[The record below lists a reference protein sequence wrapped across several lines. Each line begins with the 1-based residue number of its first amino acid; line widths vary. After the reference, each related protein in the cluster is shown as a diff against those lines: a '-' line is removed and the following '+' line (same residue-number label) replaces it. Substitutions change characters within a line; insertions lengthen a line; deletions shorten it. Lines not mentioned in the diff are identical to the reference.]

1 MRKKI
6 FVELRDQI
14 RRIPSNRASE
24 GFMDAKYNYL
34 MDNTAFRLGLIVV
47 AFAAWF
53 AASIG
58 LLAAVL

>member
-1 MRKKI
+1 M
-6 FVELRDQI
+6 ELSDQI
-14 RRIPSNRASE
+14 RRISSNKASE
-24 GFMDAKYNYL
+24 EFMSAKYNYL

-47 AFAAWF
+47 GFAAWL

>member
-6 FVELRDQI
+6 FMELRDQL

-24 GFMDAKYNYL
+24 ESMSAKYNYL
-34 MDNTAFRLGLIVV
+34 IDNTAFRLGLIVV
-47 AFAAWF
+47 GFAAWF

-58 LLAAVL
+58 LLAAML